1 MVRFSLVLLLL
12 IPYLPG
18 FSQPNQA
25 SRTNVTAPVGKPIV
39 NQFEHLSVKDGLSD
53 NSVNCIL
60 QDREGFM
67 WFGTN
72 DGLNKYDGYTFTVL
86 KSNPNDPQHSFQND
100 ILSGLCEDHA
110 NRLWAVT
117 QGGLHE
123 INKQTGQV
131 IPHPIR
137 SVRNADL
144 WNFQH
149 SVLEDS
155 RHVLWVS
162 SLAGLARYEPQK
174 HHFTLFPV
182 PAPDATLKTVFEDPQ
197 HRLWVGTYRGLYLF
211 DRETG
216 RYTLVPA
223 PVPAS
228 DFQPTFIAFHLD
240 AQQVLW
246 MATSTP
252 GYGLF
257 RLDLNRQPWQL
268 EPYNPNGHINPFTFL
283 NSLRSDA
290 NGILWMATTTGLQR
304 IDPLRNQVFTYRPNP
319 NEPKGISSSTAQ
331 TVYID
336 RVGTLWVGT
345 DNGIDRQ
352 DMSDKPFVTYQVRPN
367 KGTANLLENKAV
379 ALLPDK
385 NGGFWTT
392 NGYTVYRPR
401 NSQVAEPIPPE
412 MLGFTSTYKNYTQ
425 SLAADGQNGV
435 WLGTWLGLYHFDGA
449 TGRFSSYPAEV
460 PVEYMSWGPTG
471 ELWVGGYIAPESG
484 IAAFNPKTHRYR
496 YYKFDPTDKNG
507 LPDQYVHGLLASRNG
522 DVWIPFR
529 KQGIARL
536 NTQTGR
542 FTHYLAG
549 SESGLNNNAVL
560 TVYEDESGTI
570 WVGTQQGGINRF
582 DAKTEHFSAFTI
594 SDGLPSNNIVGI
606 TSDQSG
612 NLWIS
617 TDKGLCRFDPRTKR
631 VRNYQIT
638 NGLPS
643 NDFLKNAVYKQQ
655 DRLFFG
661 TLNGVVHFNPDS
673 IHDDTRPLP
682 VQITELKVHDQLRP
696 ITVSGV
702 TLAYNENF
710 LSFSFAALT
719 FTQAQQNKYAYQLV
733 GVDEDWIQNGTRH
746 FANYTNLPP
755 GDYTFRVKAA
765 NSDGTWTE
773 NEAAVQ
779 IIIRP
784 PWWAT
789 WWAYSLYALLFVGL
803 IWGLIRFY
811 LNRLSQQQ
819 ELELNRREAE
829 QLKTVDELKTRFFS
843 NITHEF
849 RTPLSLI
856 ISPVEKLLQDSR
868 FDTSTRQTL
877 GLMKRN
883 ADQLL
888 KLINQ
893 LLDLSKLE
901 AGRLDVSL
909 MRGEAVEFVAH
920 VVESFRQVTEQKDV
934 TLTLHTERSTH
945 DCLFDADKWEK
956 ILTNLLANAIKFTGK
971 GGNVAVS
978 LSPNATSPEGEIA
991 DFIITI
997 KDSGIGIS
1005 AENLP
1010 HIFDRFYQVDTSRTR
1025 AYEGTG
1031 IGLALVKELVE
1042 LVGGSI
1048 NVASQPDV
1056 GTTFTVTL
1064 PVKPISTN
1072 QGAPYVVLS
1081 VHEPTITEQ
1090 PLTPVISATSEQ
1102 PSGEKSQAPLLLI
1115 VEDNDELREFLAGE
1129 LATSY
1134 QILRATDGEA
1144 GWQLAQTELPDIVIS
1159 DVMMP
1164 RMDGYA
1170 LTRQI
1175 KQHPDTNHIAV
1186 VLLTAKAAH
1195 QSKLE
1200 GLQEGADDYLAKP
1213 FHLDELQLR
1222 LRNLLSHR
1230 EKLQQQYRLH
1240 LAQPD
1245 TSQSPNVVQDIFLR
1259 RVYELLDKHLTD
1271 TSLNVDWLADEL
1283 AMSRK
1288 TLYRKIHNLIQLS
1301 PNELIRQYRLRKAA
1315 DLLRQGHTVAETA
1328 YQVGFRTPSYFTI
1341 VFKDFYQKTPR
1352 EFIASGLT
1360 KA

>member
-1 MVRFSLVLLLL
+1 MVRLSLLLL
-12 IPYLPG
+12 LLTPHLPG
-18 FSQPNQA
+18 FTQPSQA
-25 SRTNVTAPVGKPIV
+25 GRTNVAAPVGKSIV

-72 DGLNKYDGYTFTVL
+72 DGLNKYDGYNFTVL
-86 KSNPNDPQHSFQND
+86 KSDPNDPQHSFQND
-100 ILSGLCEDHA
+100 LLSGLCEDHA

-123 INKQTGQV
+123 INKETGQV
-131 IPHPIR
+131 IPHLIR

-149 SVLEDS
+149 SVFEDS
-155 RHVLWVS
+155 QHVLWIS
-162 SLAGLARYEPQK
+162 SLAGLARYEPEK
-174 HHFTLFPV
+174 HFFTLFPV
-182 PAPDATLKTVFEDPQ
+182 PDPEATLKTVFEDPQ

-211 DRETG
+211 DRTSG
-216 RYTLVPA
+216 RYTLVPV
-223 PVPAS
+223 PVPAG
-228 DFQPTFIAFHLD
+228 DYQPTFIAFHLD
-240 AQQVLW
+240 ARQVLW
-246 MATSTP
+246 MGTSTA

-257 RLDLNRQPWQL
+257 RLDLKRQPWQL
-268 EPYNPNGHINPFTFL
+268 EPYNPNGQINPFTFL

-290 NGILWMATTTGLQR
+290 DGIFWMATTTGLQR
-304 IDPLRNQVFTYRPNP
+304 IDPVRNQVYTYRPNP
-319 NEPKGISSSTAQ
+319 NEPKGISSSMAQ

-336 RVGTLWVGT
+336 RMGTLWVGT
-345 DNGIDRQ
+345 DNGIDQ
-352 DMSDKPFVTYQVRPN
+352 QSMHDKPFVTYQVRPN
-367 KGTANLLENKAV
+367 KGTANLSENKVV

-385 NGGFWTT
+385 NGGFWTS

-401 NSQVAEPIPPE
+401 NRQTSEPIPPAI
-412 MLGFTSTYKNYTQ
+412 LGSIGTYKNYTQ
-425 SLAADGQNGV
+425 ALAPDGRNGV
-435 WLGTWLGLYHFDGA
+435 WLGTWKGLYHFDRA
-449 TGRFSSYPAEV
+449 TNRFSSYPAEV

-484 IAAFNPKTHRYR
+484 IAAFNPQTHRYR
-496 YYKFDPTDKNG
+496 YYKFDPKSPNG

-536 NTQTGR
+536 HSKTGR
-542 FTHYLAG
+542 FDHYLAG
-549 SESGLNNNAVL
+549 SKSGLNNNAVL
-560 TVYEDESGTI
+560 TVHEDRSGTI
-570 WVGTQQGGINRF
+570 WLGTQQGGINRF
-582 DAKTEHFSAFTI
+582 DAKTERFSAFTI
-594 SDGLPSNNIVGI
+594 RDGLPSNNIVGI
-606 TSDQSG
+606 TSDQAG

-631 VRNYQIT
+631 ARNYQTT

-643 NDFLKNAVYKQQ
+643 NDFLKNAVFKQQ
-655 DRLFFG
+655 NRLFFG

-673 IHDDTRPLP
+673 IHDDTRQLP
-682 VQITELKVHDQLRP
+682 VQITELNVHDQIRP
-696 ITVSGV
+696 ITGSRV
-702 TLAYNENF
+702 TLTYNENF

-719 FTQAQQNKYAYQLV
+719 FRQNQQNKYAYQLV

-755 GDYTFRVKAA
+755 GDYTFRVKASS
-765 NSDGTWTE
+765 SDGTWTE

-779 IIIRP
+779 VVIQP

-789 WWAYSLYALLFVGL
+789 WWAYSLYILLLGGI

-811 LNRLSQQQ
+811 LNRLRQQQ

-856 ISPVEKLLQDSR
+856 ISPVEKLLHDNR

-888 KLINQ
+888 RLINQ

-909 MRGEAVEFVAH
+909 MRGEAIEFVEH
-920 VVESFRQVTEQKDV
+920 VVESFRQAAEQKNV
-934 TLTLHTERSTH
+934 TLIFTSERSTH

-956 ILTNLLANAIKFTGK
+956 ILTNLLANAVKFTGQN
-971 GGNVAVS
+971 GNVAVS
-978 LSPNATSPEGEIA
+978 LTPNATSSDGVITH
-991 DFIITI
+991 FTITI
-997 KDSGIGIS
+997 SDSGIGIS

-1010 HIFDRFYQVDTSRTR
+1010 HVFDRFYQVDTSRTR

-1031 IGLALVKELVE
+1031 IGLSLVKELVE
-1042 LVGGSI
+1042 LIGGSI

-1056 GTTFTVTL
+1056 GTTFIVTL
-1064 PVKPISTN
+1064 PVEPVSAN
-1072 QGAPYVVLS
+1072 REVPYVVLP
-1081 VHEPTITEQ
+1081 VHEPTITEK
-1090 PLTPVISATSEQ
+1090 PPIPVVSATSEQ
-1102 PSGEKSQAPLLLI
+1102 LTGEKNQDPLVLI

-1134 QILRATDGEA
+1134 QILRASDGEA

-1164 RMDGYA
+1164 RMDGFA
-1170 LTRQI
+1170 LTRHI

-1195 QSKLE
+1195 QSRLE

-1222 LRNLLSHR
+1222 LRNLLLHR
-1230 EKLQQQYRLH
+1230 EKLQQQYRQQ
-1240 LAQPD
+1240 LAHPD
-1245 TSQSPNVVQDIFLR
+1245 TSQSPENVQDIFLR

-1271 TSLNVDWLADEL
+1271 TSLNVDWMADEL

-1315 DLLRQGHTVAETA
+1315 ELLLQGHTVAETA
-1328 YQVGFRTPSYFTI
+1328 YRVGFRTPSYFTI
-1341 VFKDFYQKTPR
+1341 VFKDFYQKTPT